1 MDGNSQKMNEKED
14 LSITHSD
21 ILISHFNLIKQI
33 YPQSSKSADSD
44 ISQGILFINLI
55 RSLGS
60 RLV

>member
-1 MDGNSQKMNEKED
+1 MNGNSQKMNQKED

-21 ILISHFNLIKQI
+21 ILISHSNLIKQI
-33 YPQSSKSADSD
+33 YPQSSNSADSD
-44 ISQGILFINLI
+44 VSQGILFINLI